1 MSRQLRM
8 QVRAGDESPR
18 PEESAIVADA
28 VGGEPDV
35 ATASARLDDVSDDD
49 LLALYRGHARGSRE
63 QTAACEVLV
72 SRCMPLVRACVRP
85 YRASLESA
93 EDLMQ
98 VGYLGLMKA
107 LHHYDPAFERGLRAY
122 AAPCITG
129 EIKRHF
135 RDKRW
140 QIRVTRPVQELL
152 LEQRGAMEDLTHE
165 LGRSP
170 LESEVAGRLGV
181 TPEELREARQAGQGF
196 SAQSLNA
203 PVGYDEGS
211 AELGDLLG
219 TEDTA
224 VEHNVNMEA
233 VERHWHELPRRE
245 QQILL
250 LRFYGNRTQE
260 QVAAQLGVSQMHVS
274 RLQARALAR
283 LRDRL
288 LGPDGSAVGTAEQ
301 GSGGDA

>member
-8 QVRAGDESPR
+8 QVRAGDESAK
-18 PEESAIVADA
+18 PEESAIVA
-28 VGGEPDV
+28 VGGEPDL
-35 ATASARLDDVSDDD
+35 AAAPAWSDDLSDDD
-49 LLALYRGHARGSRE
+49 LLTLYREHARGSRE

-72 SRCMPLVRACVRP
+72 GRCVPLVRACVRP
-85 YRASLESA
+85 YRAGLESA

-107 LHHYDPAFERGLRAY
+107 IHNYDPAFGRGLRAY

-140 QIRVTRPVQELL
+140 QIHVTRPVQELL

-181 TPEELREARQAGQGF
+181 APEELREARQASQGF
-196 SAQSLNA
+196 SAQSLDA
-203 PVGYDEGS
+203 PVGHDEGS

-219 TEDTA
+219 MEDTA
-224 VEHNVNMEA
+224 VEHTVDMEA

-260 QVAAQLGVSQMHVS
+260 QVAAQLGLSQIHVS

-288 LGPDGSAVGTAEQ
+288 LEPGGSAVGKAGH

>member
-8 QVRAGDESPR
+8 QVRAGDESAK
-18 PEESAIVADA
+18 PEESAIVAVD
-28 VGGEPDV
+28 GEPDL
-35 ATASARLDDVSDDD
+35 AMASAPFDDFSDDD
-49 LLALYRGHARGSRE
+49 LLALYREHARGSRE

-72 SRCMPLVRACVRP
+72 SRCVPLVRACVRP
-85 YRASLESA
+85 YRASLEPA

-107 LHHYDPAFERGLRAY
+107 IHNYDPAFGRGLRAY
-122 AAPCITG
+122 AAPCIAG

-140 QIRVTRPVQELL
+140 QIRVTRPLQELV

-203 PVGYDEGS
+203 PVGHDEGS

-219 TEDTA
+219 MEDTA
-224 VEHNVNMEA
+224 VEHTVDMEA

-283 LRDRL
+283 LRGRL
-288 LGPDGSAVGTAEQ
+288 LESGGSAVGTAGH